1 MNYLRG
7 FSSKNVEEFFMTIN
21 ATMYC
26 PLSAEELNFAK
37 AFKLHTKFN
46 EAFQQRKLAEE
57 SGCEVA
63 IEEAREAWNAVRA
76 LKDENSHLFTSN
88 FWMALNGGQK
98 WKGEEWLAEMEE
110 MRARSGRIANLP
122 PGDFDIDK
130 LANAVKIGMGSRI
143 PMGRFSLHLFDGII
157 GAFENNVRNPQEAF
171 DNNTGQV
178 RSVYP
183 QALSWLL
190 HAASTANSSLNTS
203 TGLLDEHDLNANVLS
218 LLQKMGV
225 DTSRDFSINGT
236 TFEIRGGAVQTKGY
250 TPARNPNQQFI
261 GAEGMQNLLARAYAQ
276 NLFGNG
282 EN

>member
-1 MNYLRG
+1 
-7 FSSKNVEEFFMTIN
+7 MTGIS
-21 ATMYC
+21 MYC

-37 AFKLHTKFN
+37 AFKIHTKFN

-110 MRARSGRIANLP
+110 RRARSGQMANLP
-122 PGDFDIDK
+122 QGEFIFDQFE
-130 LANAVKIGMGSRI
+130 NAVKIGMGSRI

-157 GAFENNVRNPQEAF
+157 GAFENHIRNPQDAA
-171 DNNTGQV
+171 DTTGRV

-190 HAASTANSSLNTS
+190 HAASTGNSSLNTS
-203 TGLLDEHDLNANVLS
+203 TGLLNEHDLNSNVLS

-236 TFEIRGGAVQTKGY
+236 TFEVCGGKVQTKGY

-261 GAEGMQNLLARAYAQ
+261 GAEGMQHLIARAYAQ
-276 NLFGNG
+276 NLL
-282 EN
+282 